1 MTQSLVIERNIP
13 LPRRVA
19 PELQD
24 DVRRTIEALDVGES
38 FVLPHAIR
46 SPYSRVS
53 NANVRL
59 APRRFSIRKI
69 DRQFRIWRTA

>member
-1 MTQSLVIERNIP
+1 MTQTLVIERNIP

-24 DVRRTIEALDVGES
+24 GVRRTIEALEVGES
-38 FVLPHAIR
+38 FALPHGIR

-59 APRRFSIRKI
+59 APRRFSIRKVN
-69 DRQFRIWRTA
+69 REFRIWRTA